1 MITGHGCIVHEPPG
15 DRSYGLNRVDVRD
28 IAECAVN
35 AFKKPG
41 HEGRVYPVHGPDAL
55 TGEDIAGTCGRHL
68 GREVR

>member
-1 MITGHGCIVHEPPG
+1 
-15 DRSYGLNRVDVRD
+15 LNRVDVRD